1 MDTQRRKDLLGFG
14 QHVAEWPRGGDLSD
28 GHAQLRETMSGL
40 TLMTPVGKRSLD
52 ENRQVITDIFV
63 SEVKMSLD
71 GDLVTTLVKTIPQVS
86 QTLGEDRDTF
96 LAYGPVGRD
105 NPECQ

>member
-1 MDTQRRKDLLGFG
+1 
-14 QHVAEWPRGGDLSD
+14 
-28 GHAQLRETMSGL
+28 
-40 TLMTPVGKRSLD
+40 MTPVGKRSLD

-63 SEVKMSLD
+63 SEVQMGSD
-71 GDLVTTLVKTIPQVS
+71 GDLVTALVKTIPQVS
-86 QTLGEDRDTF
+86 QTLGEDRETF